1 MKIRRL
7 YESEPDEFE
16 YTPEQDTSDFRDS
29 QEDDQEQQEQSKET
43 SQELEKKIDRGL
55 NSNDYDDE
63 LFTSDVQRLLNLYKA
78 KR

>member
-1 MKIRRL
+1 MKIIRL
-7 YESEPDEFE
+7 YESEQDEFE
-16 YTPEQDTSDFRDS
+16 YTPEQDRSDFRDS
-29 QEDDQEQQEQSKET
+29 EDDGQEQYGQSNET

-55 NSNDYDDE
+55 KSNNYDDK